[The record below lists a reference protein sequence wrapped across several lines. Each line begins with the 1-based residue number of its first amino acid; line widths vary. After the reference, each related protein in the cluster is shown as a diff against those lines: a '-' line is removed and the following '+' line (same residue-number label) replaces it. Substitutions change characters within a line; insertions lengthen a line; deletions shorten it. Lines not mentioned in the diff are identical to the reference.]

1 MSPAATLAAYIGHAC
16 KVDGL
21 SLKPNS
27 PGVGEGLDDRF
38 HDSGPLQS
46 LDFSPQNAEIP
57 TAPYDSNFGN
67 ARLDGKRPNKVDYL
81 AE

>member
-1 MSPAATLAAYIGHAC
+1 MSPAVTLAAYIEHAR

-27 PGVGEGLDDRF
+27 PGVGEGLD
-38 HDSGPLQS
+38 
-46 LDFSPQNAEIP
+46 
-57 TAPYDSNFGN
+57 
-67 ARLDGKRPNKVDYL
+67 GKRPNKVDYL